1 MSLLVPCPCPN
12 DCSDLMCGSSLRQM
26 YGNPVEP
33 EFDFDAEAEE
43 TPKAKQRK
51 FDPDNKPFKSK
62 NRGNELT

>member
-1 MSLLVPCPCPN
+1 
-12 DCSDLMCGSSLRQM
+12 M

-51 FDPDNKPFKSK
+51 FDPDNKPFKAK